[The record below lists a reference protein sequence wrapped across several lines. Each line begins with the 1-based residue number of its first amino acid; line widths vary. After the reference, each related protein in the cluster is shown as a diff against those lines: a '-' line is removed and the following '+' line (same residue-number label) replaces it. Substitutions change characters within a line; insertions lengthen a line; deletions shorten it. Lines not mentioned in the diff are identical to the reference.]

1 MQPPAKCHPARR
13 HINRFWDLGPVFETW
28 DDAGEVHDVGGVGD
42 ECGVAIEDVGLPV
55 RDGVRLE
62 PEGAGLVT
70 CVENCRDGLVP
81 TPGEDLWGHSILPDL
96 FPELGWEAGK
106 EMKVVER
113 LGDAVSG
120 VEGGRNG

>member
-1 MQPPAKCHPARR
+1 
-13 HINRFWDLGPVFETW
+13 
-28 DDAGEVHDVGGVGD
+28 
-42 ECGVAIEDVGLPV
+42 VAVEDVGLPV

-70 CVENCRDGLVP
+70 CVENRRDGLVP
-81 TPGEDLWGHSILPDL
+81 TPGEDLRGHSVLPDL
-96 FPELGWEAGK
+96 LPELEWEARK

-120 VEGGRNG
+120 IKGGRNG

>member
-1 MQPPAKCHPARR
+1 
-13 HINRFWDLGPVFETW
+13 
-28 DDAGEVHDVGGVGD
+28 
-42 ECGVAIEDVGLPV
+42 VAVEDVGLPV

-70 CVENCRDGLVP
+70 CVEDSRDWLVL
-81 TPGEDLWGHSILPDL
+81 TPGEDLRGHSVLPDL
-96 FPELGWEAGK
+96 LPELEWEARK

-120 VEGGRNG
+120 LKEGRNG